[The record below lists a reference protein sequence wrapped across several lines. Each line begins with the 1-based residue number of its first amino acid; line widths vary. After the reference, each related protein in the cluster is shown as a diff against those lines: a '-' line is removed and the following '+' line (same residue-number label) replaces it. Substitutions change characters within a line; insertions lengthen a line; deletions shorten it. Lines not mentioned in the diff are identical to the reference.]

1 MKLKNILRTGYYWA
15 RGKKTSYSQVG
26 EDLICDFFLGKQK
39 TGFYVDV
46 GANDPIHLSNSY
58 YFYKKGWHG
67 ICVEPNPQRCR
78 VFKFIRPRDMVLNMG
93 AGEIEEGNLDY
104 FVFQPDTVSTFDEAE
119 AKEFEKLGHKLVKT
133 NKIKVSTLAKIL
145 EKNLPDKTV
154 IDLLSSD
161 TEGFDFKVLSGN
173 NWQKFRPKLVVVE
186 TAKYRGK
193 YLERDN
199 KIFDGFMLSKDYLK
213 LADTYI
219 NGIYIEKQFAESTK
233 IFGI

>member
-1 MKLKNILRTGYYWA
+1 MKIRNILRTVYYWA

-39 TGFYVDV
+39 KGYYVDV

-67 ICVEPNPQRCR
+67 ICVEPSPQRCG
-78 VFKFIRPRDMVLNMG
+78 VFKLIRPRDKVLNMG
-93 AGEIEEGNLDY
+93 AGEIEESLDY
-104 FVFQPDTVSTFDEAE
+104 FVFQPDTVSTFDPVE
-119 AKEFEKLGHKLVKT
+119 AKEFENLGHKLVKT
-133 NKIKVSTLAKIL
+133 NKIQVSTLAKIL
-145 EKNLPDKTV
+145 EKNVPRETV

-173 NWQKFRPKLVVVE
+173 NWQRFRPKLVVVE
-186 TAKYRGK
+186 TAKYRGH

-199 KIFDGFMLSKDYLK
+199 KIFDEFMSSKEYLK

-219 NGIYIEKQFAESTK
+219 NGIYIEKKFAESTK